1 MYIDPDKEV
10 RPQISFYTELV
21 EDIVKTLE
29 DGVFRGNDVE
39 YVKIKQPYA
48 QDFVIMTVESWKS
61 QRKSEVIGERY
72 PKEWYEKDMEDL
84 RKWKQGQDI
93 PVEGYPIKGWGML
106 SPSQQRTL
114 VDMGVRT
121 VEELAR
127 MGDEGKRMYGIGA
140 QLLVDRAKAWMDSVN
155 DNGKVAIEIASLKR
169 ENEKLQAQLKGLTE
183 AKTRGRPKVE
193 RDETINIVINEPA

>member
-21 EDIVKTLE
+21 EDIAKTLE

-93 PVEGYPIKGWGML
+93 PVEGYPIKG
-106 SPSQQRTL
+106 
-114 VDMGVRT
+114 
-121 VEELAR
+121 
-127 MGDEGKRMYGIGA
+127 
-140 QLLVDRAKAWMDSVN
+140 
-155 DNGKVAIEIASLKR
+155 
-169 ENEKLQAQLKGLTE
+169 
-183 AKTRGRPKVE
+183 
-193 RDETINIVINEPA
+193 